1 MGQLAVKFDSPELS
15 SIEASKADKIRST
28 FEPMAAML
36 TEFESAYSEIIAE
49 SEKEITK
56 ELTGK
61 AKRLRLDIG
70 KVRIETEKLRK
81 SEKEEYLRAGK
92 AIDGVSNI
100 LKWAVTDKESRL
112 KEIEDH
118 FAIMERKRLEA
129 LQAERVE
136 ALSSYIED
144 AHERDL
150 SGMEEDVWNA
160 YLAAKKKEY
169 EDRIEAERKAEEER
183 IEAEQREKL
192 RWERADIIRPYY
204 NFFNENDSVQ
214 LADLT
219 ESEFKALVDDLKNQK
234 AAYDAEQERIRKEN
248 ERLKKEAE
256 ERAKEEAERKKKEEA
271 ERKAREE
278 KERKEREAH
287 EAEKARLEAELKRQE
302 EERRRLEEER
312 IAKEKADAEAK
323 AKAEKAAQDKA
334 HRAKVNRGIAEKL
347 VAGVGVD
354 ESVAQDIVRL
364 VASGKVPNMVIQY

>member
-1 MGQLAVKFDSPELS
+1 MGQLAIKFDAPELS
-15 SIEASKADKIRST
+15 SIEPSRAEMIRST

-70 KVRIETEKLRK
+70 KVRIETEKIRK
-81 SEKEEYLRAGK
+81 AEKEEYLRAGK

-100 LKWAVTDKESRL
+100 LKWAVTDKENRL

-118 FAIMERKRLEA
+118 FVIMERKRLEA
-129 LQAERVE
+129 LQKERVE
-136 ALSSYIED
+136 ALSPYVED

-150 SGMEEDVWNA
+150 ASMEDDVWNA

-183 IEAEQREKL
+183 IAREKAEAE
-192 RWERADIIRPYY
+192 ER
-204 NFFNENDSVQ
+204 
-214 LADLT
+214 
-219 ESEFKALVDDLKNQK
+219 
-234 AAYDAEQERIRKEN
+234 ERIRKEN

-256 ERAKEEAERKKKEEA
+256 ERARLEKIEAEKRAKEEADRKKKEEA

-287 EAEKARLEAELKRQE
+287 EAELRKAAEERAKLEAELKRQE

-312 IAKEKADAEAK
+312 IAKEKAEAEAK
-323 AKAEKAAQDKA
+323 AKAEKVAQDKA

-354 ESVAQDIVRL
+354 EATAQDIVRL
-364 VASGKVPNMVIQY
+364 VASGKVPNLVIQY